1 MYRPSSNF
9 LRREKNFERFE
20 KMQKIKSYAI
30 YGRMKMFFSI
40 IFIFFNDFILIGK
53 KERNIE
59 LRGDDY
65 LKEIQLKVVR

>member
-1 MYRPSSNF
+1 MSVSKKCKKSKV
-9 LRREKNFERFE
+9 E
-20 KMQKIKSYAI
+20 SYAI
-30 YGRMKMFFSI
+30 YGRMKMFLLI

-59 LRGDDY
+59 LRGEEIDDY